1 MHKHIPKIISRILVI
16 IVCVISAI
24 LISLVDIKT
33 TINSLTIEL
42 MSDQERS
49 FRLYYDTGSG
59 YNEQESVD
67 GEVLRRDKQ
76 ATTYHFPIPH
86 DKTLIAIRIDP
97 DEQPAR
103 YLIKTVSVNY
113 LYDSKRIYPH
123 LNWNAG
129 QIEKLFVPLHNVK
142 PFVLQQGHLLVETEG
157 PDPYFGTK
165 ENLSET
171 WQRLRN
177 EQHPLLLPLK
187 IGSYLLLALV
197 AILFFFHRYV
207 STRLKKI
214 IHLLSKAVIHRYVSV
229 RLKKS
234 YLLSKTVILGFIILF
249 AISAY
254 FILGGGGLSIGAY
267 YLFFYWIYLT
277 GVFFMTGWI
286 TQRLV
291 NFMCRDLFRDIDL
304 SQCVILGVVFL
315 TIAAMLLHFVF
326 PLNST
331 LHMVVIFSLC
341 IFCAFDRKKMMNYCM
356 EKLNRAGLV
365 YQCCSATHI
374 FLAMI
379 IFAGFILVVLR
390 VVYLSIGGPTEYDTT
405 LYHAQIVRW
414 IKEYPIVPGLGN
426 LYHRLAYNNSFHM
439 LSSFLDIGVFQ
450 NKSFHGLNGFFFLFL
465 QANLLIRFWFLCR
478 GDFRI
483 SNIFA
488 ALFILLEPFLI
499 ADIFP
504 PTINSLSTDFPTF
517 VLTGYIILYFIRLL
531 EDGHLPSKG
540 EFIIGLSITGFAAT
554 VKLVSAPL
562 LLLPIFILVKYLKA
576 ERLQGVIKRN
586 NRFLL
591 ILFVIIFTLFA
602 PWATRNVILSGYI
615 VYPVYQV
622 DIFNPDW
629 KMPKAMVIDESRW
642 IQSWARVPNVHP
654 DQVLDK
660 GFSRWLKLWVY
671 KQSVIPLGVIFGFHL
686 VILLLFFTYYKN
698 VFSML
703 LTIYVTLS
711 VNLLYWFLTA
721 PDPRFGR
728 GIIYASSVFLI
739 SVIISIPFQSIFK
752 NKKTF
757 SILVAAVLMM
767 FLMISIKIPYEM
779 RIFSQELVDMP
790 VLPTN
795 EYVSKSGLKMRVP
808 IQGDQVGNAELPS
821 TPNPSDNIVLRKDGL
836 GGGFRIVPR

>member
-1 MHKHIPKIISRILVI
+1 MLTHNQDQFMLKERPKLISGILVV
-16 IVCVISAI
+16 IVCIISAI
-24 LISLVDIKT
+24 LISLVDLKT

-42 MSDQERS
+42 ISDQERS

-59 YNEQESVD
+59 YNDQESVA
-67 GEVLRRDKQ
+67 GKVLQRDKQ
-76 ATTYHFPIPH
+76 STTYHFPIPH
-86 DKTLIAIRIDP
+86 DKTLIAVRIDP
-97 DEQPAR
+97 DEQPTR
-103 YLIKTVSVNY
+103 YLIKSVSLNY
-113 LYDSKRIYPH
+113 LYDSKKVYPH
-123 LNWNAG
+123 LTWDAG
-129 QIEKLFVPLHNVK
+129 QIEKLFIPIHNVK

-157 PDPYFGTK
+157 PDPHFGTK
-165 ENLSET
+165 GNLSET
-171 WQRLRN
+171 WARVRN
-177 EQHPLLLPLK
+177 EKHPLMFPLK
-187 IGSYLLLALV
+187 IGGYLLLALM

-207 STRLKKI
+207 SMRLKKVS
-214 IHLLSKAVIHRYVSV
+214 HLLSRSVIF
-229 RLKKS
+229 
-234 YLLSKTVILGFIILF
+234 GFIILF

-254 FILGGGGLSIGAY
+254 LILAGGGLSIGAY
-267 YLFFYWIYLT
+267 YLFFYWIYLA
-277 GVFFMTGWI
+277 GVFFMAGWI
-286 TQRLV
+286 TQRLL
-291 NFMCRDLFRDIDL
+291 NFVLRDLFRDIDL
-304 SQCVILGVVFL
+304 SQYVILGVVFL
-315 TIAAMLLHFVF
+315 TIAAMLIHFVF

-341 IFCAFDRKKMMNYCM
+341 IFCAFDRKKMMNYCI
-356 EKLNRAGLV
+356 EELNRVGVV

-374 FLAMI
+374 FLAVI

-439 LSSFLDIGVFQ
+439 LASFLDIGVFQ

-465 QANLLIRFWFLCR
+465 QINLLIRFWFLCR

-554 VKLVSAPL
+554 VKLISAPL
-562 LLLPIFILVKYLKA
+562 LLLPIFVLVKYLKA
-576 ERLQGVIKRN
+576 ERLEGVIKRN
-586 NRFLL
+586 SRFLL

-642 IQSWARVPNVHP
+642 IQSWARVPNVYP

-660 GFSRWLKLWVY
+660 GFSHWLKLWVY

-686 VILLLFFTYYKN
+686 VILSLFFTYYKK
-698 VFSML
+698 VLFML
-703 LTIYVTLS
+703 LPVYITMS

-728 GIIYASSVFLI
+728 GIIYASAVFLV
-739 SVIISIPFQSIFK
+739 SVVISIPFQSILK

-757 SILVAAVLMM
+757 SILAAVVLMM
-767 FLMISIKIPYEM
+767 LLMVSIKIPYGM
-779 RIFSQELVDMP
+779 KIFSQELVDMP
-790 VLPTN
+790 VLPTK
-795 EYVSKSGLKMRVP
+795 EYVAKSGLKMMVP

-821 TPNPSDNIVLRKDGL
+821 TPNPSNNIVLREDGL